1 MGVSTVVEEKSLH
14 QSSRGVCSKSCT
26 VTMLDRVIFL
36 LLSVSLAFGQGDN
49 CEEVFEMQ
57 SSSQTLG
64 GVCHDVGG
72 EMTSPDDIQLCLCA
86 CKEDES
92 CKAVDWNISDT
103 PWEGCRCWFHTQEI
117 TTEVV
122 VANENVNQ
130 WTKKS
135 GPVLPVCNTQLG
147 DGLDSNGHTSGNEI
161 GVTYAA
167 TEEGCVHNVL
177 NEQPTANGMTYSPTS
192 FACYAEMDMVD
203 RDDDTD
209 FVSCIF

>member
-64 GVCHDVGG
+64 GVCYDETS
-72 EMTSPDDIQLCLCA
+72 EMTSPEDIQLCLCA

-117 TTEVV
+117 TTEDV

-135 GPVLPVCNTQLG
+135 GPVLPVCNTQQG
-147 DGLDSNGHTSGNEI
+147 DGVDSTGDPYGSEHQ
-161 GVTYAA
+161 VADAA
-167 TEEGCVHNVL
+167 TEEECVQNVL
-177 NEQPTANGMTYSPTS
+177 NEYPTANGMTYTVSGE
-192 FACYAEMDMVD
+192 CYAEMDMVD
-203 RDDDTD
+203 RDGHPGI
-209 FVSCIF
+209 VSCIFE